1 VQCFKV
7 RKVEVFR
14 RNTLLLKGLSPWI
27 RLINRARYVCVC
39 VCVLVYVCVGES
51 DCVLVSMC
59 VCVLVLFSLRACAI
73 DAE

>member
-1 VQCFKV
+1 VLQGQEGGGVQEEHAALERSLSVDSSHQSC
-7 RKVEVFR
+7 EVC
-14 RNTLLLKGLSPWI
+14 
-27 RLINRARYVCVC
+27 VCVC